1 MGWNTIRFVRT
12 GTALQSGLADKG
24 ESFYFVHSYHCVP
37 DDRSLVLAEC
47 DYGGPFVAAINRGRL
62 FATQFHPEKSQAKG
76 LQIYRNF
83 AASAKAPIMS

>member
-1 MGWNTIRFVRT
+1 
-12 GTALQSGLADKG
+12 
-24 ESFYFVHSYHCVP
+24 
-37 DDRSLVLAEC
+37 
-47 DYGGPFVAAINRGRL
+47 VAAINRGRL